1 MSSNETNYK
10 RGLASP
16 NAVRQAFREH
26 RIELEW
32 MAYFVT
38 GSREIAAACVAD
50 ACCCSE
56 AHTNVFEEWVP
67 TWVRYS
73 TIRSA
78 LEVKREVI
86 KQVARSYKNY
96 PSVRK
101 CQLLEG
107 ELFEFLVDTSEL
119 FIQKLD
125 VISRCALVLCG
136 IQGNTVEE
144 AAALLG
150 VSRPI
155 AEAGYSAGIDY
166 LETTWLEHLGAEQDC
181 SPPCRA
187 EVSSKVH

>member
-16 NAVRQAFREH
+16 NAVRQAFHEH

-38 GSREIAAACVAD
+38 GSRDIAAACVAD
-50 ACCCSE
+50 ACCLSE
-56 AHTNVFEEWVP
+56 THTNVFEEWVP

-78 LEVKREVI
+78 LEMKRDVI

-107 ELFEFLVDTSEL
+107 ELFEFLVDRSEF

-136 IQGNTVEE
+136 IQGNTVDE

-150 VSRPI
+150 ISRPI
-155 AEAGYSAGIDY
+155 VQAGYSAGIDY
-166 LETTWLEHLGAEQDC
+166 LETTWLELLGAEQDC
-181 SPPCRA
+181 SAPWGA
-187 EVSSKVH
+187 EVSSRVH